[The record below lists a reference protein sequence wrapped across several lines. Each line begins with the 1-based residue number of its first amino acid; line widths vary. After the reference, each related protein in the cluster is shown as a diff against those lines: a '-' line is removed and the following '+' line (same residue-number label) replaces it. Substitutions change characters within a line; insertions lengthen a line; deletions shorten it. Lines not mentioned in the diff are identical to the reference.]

1 MRIPVYLAVA
11 QWALLLALGVLVILM
26 FRQLG
31 RHLTVTRSPA
41 ELGPAVGSPAAG
53 FEYVTLAG
61 PGVPG
66 GVPGGGRDGGPGG
79 TAQSFQPGGGQASL
93 VAFVDPTCPACE
105 ELVTALN
112 AADTDGELTGTRP
125 LLMVSEPPS
134 YLQISEPFRATR
146 LPLGQVQ
153 ADATLEAYRVS
164 ATPLLVAIDGAGIV
178 RAAGPATRRG
188 DVRAFVTASLLP
200 APDGGGLPVVSGA
213 RDGPSPD
220 MMTAIAGEER
230 SLARKGEAAGG

>member
-53 FEYVTLAG
+53 FEYVALAG
-61 PGVPG
+61 PGSRAASQAAG
-66 GVPGGGRDGGPGG
+66 GVAGRAAPGG
-79 TAQSFQPGGGQASL
+79 TGQSFQPGGGQASL

-213 RDGPSPD
+213 RDGPNPD

-230 SLARKGEAAGG
+230 